1 MRIDDRKIWPDYPD
15 RYNKRFRLVKGS
27 NRIEIPLITLVT
39 SGRGRKMD
47 LKSIHR
53 FLLFMVTPAE
63 KNVLYVDY
71 IRLVR

>member
-1 MRIDDRKIWPDYPD
+1 M
-15 RYNKRFRLVKGS
+15 KGS

-39 SGRGRKMD
+39 SGTGRKMD